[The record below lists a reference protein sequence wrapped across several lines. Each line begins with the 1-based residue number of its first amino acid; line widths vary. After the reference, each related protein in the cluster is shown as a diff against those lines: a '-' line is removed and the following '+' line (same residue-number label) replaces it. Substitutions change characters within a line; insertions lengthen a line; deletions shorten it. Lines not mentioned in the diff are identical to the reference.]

1 MIYLYNIAFD
11 IFYYSTEEFL
21 KYFSLSSSQIFERPN
36 VVVPPVFYFFKS
48 KSATI
53 VFSFLRP
60 LALTSLYFR
69 NSRSFS
75 FLRVI
80 LWLIRR
86 KN

>member
-21 KYFSLSSSQIFERPN
+21 KYFSLSSSQIFEGPN

-53 VFSFLRP
+53 VFSFLRLHFSHLPVFSQFP
-60 LALTSLYFR
+60 LL
-69 NSRSFS
+69 
-75 FLRVI
+75 FLS
-80 LWLIRR
+80 
-86 KN
+86 